1 MEKLITK
8 KCKIIIMLYTLP
20 LILAFLA
27 GISTLIGGLIVFL
40 LRKTNFRYLCISF
53 GFSAGVMIFI
63 SFAELLTQ
71 GIKATGF
78 LYAIL
83 SFFGGILIIY
93 LIDVLIPHIYE
104 EETYERKGGKLK
116 RTAILLL
123 IGITIHN
130 FPEGIAVF
138 FSSVTNIKLG
148 ALVAI
153 AIAMHNIPEG
163 IAVSMPIFYASKD
176 RKKALLYSFLSGVA
190 EPIGAVLSFFILY
203 KFLNEFILG
212 LILAAVAGI
221 MVFISFDELL
231 PYVYKHKNQH
241 LSILGLF
248 LGMFIISISI
258 YLLS

>member
-1 MEKLITK
+1 MYYE
-8 KCKIIIMLYTLP
+8 LP
-20 LILAFLA
+20 LLFAFLA
-27 GISTLIGGLIVFL
+27 GISTLIGGALVFL
-40 LRKTNFRYLCISF
+40 LKKTKFCYLCISF

-63 SFAELLTQ
+63 SFAELLNQ
-71 GIKATGF
+71 GIKEIGF
-78 LYAIL
+78 LYSTAA
-83 SFFGGILIIY
+83 FFGGILIIY

-104 EETYERKGGKLK
+104 EESYENKKGKLK
-116 RTAILLL
+116 KTAILLML
-123 IGITIHN
+123 GITIHN

-138 FSSVTNIKLG
+138 FSSISNARLG
-148 ALVAI
+148 ILVAL

-163 IAVSMPIFYASKD
+163 IAVSMPIFYASRSK
-176 RKKALLYSFLSGVA
+176 KKALTYSFLSGIA
-190 EPIGAVLSFFILY
+190 EPIGAVLSFIVLY
-203 KFLNEFILG
+203 NFLNQFFLG
-212 LILAAVAGI
+212 LILSAVAGI